1 MLHFHIHVTE
11 CEISIFTFVFASL
24 IPTCGR
30 LSPYVMKLRHM
41 SQIFAKSVIKTL
53 LCVHSPFVFP
63 PPPSTRASCVT
74 AVIYMPT
81 VEAEG
86 VL

>member
-1 MLHFHIHVTE
+1 
-11 CEISIFTFVFASL
+11 
-24 IPTCGR
+24 
-30 LSPYVMKLRHM
+30 MKLRHM

-53 LCVHSPFVFP
+53 LCVHSPFVFS

-74 AVIYMPT
+74 AVIYMPM